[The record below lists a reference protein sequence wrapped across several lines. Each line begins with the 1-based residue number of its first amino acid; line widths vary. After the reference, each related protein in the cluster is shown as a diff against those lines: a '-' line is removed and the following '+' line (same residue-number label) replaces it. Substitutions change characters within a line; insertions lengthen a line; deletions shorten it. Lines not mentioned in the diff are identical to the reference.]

1 VRVLEPLPTELVRDL
16 LAIVKVLY
24 RGEQDEQRRAELAEI
39 GKLYRLALELAKAG
53 PGTLGGKAAWKWA
66 DDATERLGKLVDDS
80 TELRPGLEATAGKL
94 RR

>member
-1 VRVLEPLPTELVRDL
+1 MLQPLPTEVVRDL

-24 RGEQDEQRRAELAEI
+24 RGETDDARRGELVEI
-39 GKLYRLALELAKAG
+39 GKLYRLALQLAKAG

-80 TELRPGLEATAGKL
+80 TPLRPGLQATAGKL